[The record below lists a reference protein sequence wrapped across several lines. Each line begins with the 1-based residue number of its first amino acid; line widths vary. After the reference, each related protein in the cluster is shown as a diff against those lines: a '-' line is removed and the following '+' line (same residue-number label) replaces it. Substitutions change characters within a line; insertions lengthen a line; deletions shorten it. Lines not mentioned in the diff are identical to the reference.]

1 MDENT
6 LTGQVIGAAIRVH
19 SELGPGLL
27 ESSYQECLFFEL
39 VDSGLY
45 VEKEK
50 GLPLTYREVNLE
62 CGYRV
67 DLLVENKLI
76 IEVKAVERTNDV
88 HLAQVLTYLKLSG
101 CHLGLLLNF
110 HCARMKDGIRRVIYG
125 YSDLAY

>member
-6 LTGQVIGAAIRVH
+6 LSGKVIGAAIRVH

-27 ESSYQECLFFEL
+27 ESSYQKCLFYEL
-39 VDSGLY
+39 TDCGLY

-50 GLPLTYREVNLE
+50 GLPLNYREVHLE

-76 IEVKAVERTNDV
+76 IEVKAVEKTNDV
-88 HLAQVLTYLKLSG
+88 HLAQVFTYLKLSG
-101 CHLGLLLNF
+101 CYLGLLLNL
-110 HCARMKDGIRRVIYG
+110 HSARMKDGIRRVING
-125 YSDLAY
+125 YRNP